1 MKHPRGLFG
10 RLGDLLDQAARGL
23 AQKRLRDWLPSKG
36 NVLFG
41 FALISGLLFANRAGA
56 LTLFAPVAVSTQVMP
71 YQGRLAAAGG
81 LPLTGSYAM
90 TFALYDVASAGVPLW
105 TETWS
110 GPNSVTVRD
119 GLFNVALGSLLAIPQ
134 SAIANRANVWLGIT
148 VGSDAEMSPRVQLG
162 SVPFAVQALTVP
174 DGSITAAK
182 LASDVSLVPPAAS
195 ITTAMLANDSVTPD
209 KIPNRLRTQWMPA
222 ATFRPLADTPIYY
235 AVDNWSA
242 NGYFLSHGGSDGII
256 STFGIPSD
264 KLANTAI
271 TITFHYA
278 SAGTSGDFRVR
289 YGWKLLRN
297 ATGGSLA
304 NPETAIVRNTP
315 IAANA
320 WQVVSVDE
328 IVPGSLAAPDSA
340 FGVYLHRL
348 GTEAPDTLAQ
358 DLVFIGLSIV
368 YQADN

>member
-10 RLGDLLDQAARGL
+10 KLGDLLDEAARSRSQL
-23 AQKRLRDWLPSKG
+23 RLRGWLPSKG

-41 FALISGLLFANRAGA
+41 IVLISALLFANRAGA
-56 LTLFAPVAVSTQVMP
+56 LTLFAPLAASTQVMP

-105 TETWS
+105 SETWS

-119 GLFNVALGSLLAIPQ
+119 GLFSVALGSLLAIPQ

-148 VGSDAEMSPRVQLG
+148 VGSDGEMNPRVQLG

-209 KIPNRLRTQWMPA
+209 KIANRWRTLWVPA
-222 ATFRPLADTPIYY
+222 ATFQPVADTTTY
-235 AVDNWSA
+235 APVFNWSS
-242 NGYFLSHGGSDGII
+242 NGYLLSHGSSDGIV
-256 STFGIPSD
+256 SNFGIPSD

-289 YGWKLLRN
+289 HGWKLLRTS
-297 ATGGSLA
+297 TGGSLA

-315 IAANA
+315 ISVNA
-320 WQVVSVDE
+320 WQVVSIDE
-328 IVPGSLAAPDSA
+328 IVPGLLAVPDSA
-340 FGVYLHRL
+340 IGVFLHRL
-348 GTEAPDTLAQ
+348 GMEAPDTLAQ